1 MARVKSP
8 RSAFVNFPLGR
19 QCGKPND
26 RDLQLRILKDALNI
40 LTTATRPG
48 EISDL
53 SYDWGTPFDWKDFMQ
68 DLGKMLEEEGVE
80 LQEWKPKD

>member
-1 MARVKSP
+1 MERVKPP

-26 RDLQLRILKDALNI
+26 RDLQISILKEALGV
-40 LTTATRPG
+40 LATATQPG
-48 EISDL
+48 EIVQL
-53 SYDWGTPFDWKDFMQ
+53 SYDWGEPFDWKDFMQ
-68 DLGKMLEEEGVE
+68 DLAKMLEEEGAE